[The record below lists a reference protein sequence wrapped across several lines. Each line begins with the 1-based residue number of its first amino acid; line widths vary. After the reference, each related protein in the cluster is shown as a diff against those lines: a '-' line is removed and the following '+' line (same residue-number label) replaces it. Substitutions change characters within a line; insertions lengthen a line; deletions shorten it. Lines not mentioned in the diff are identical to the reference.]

1 MPDKMNYIP
10 VPESM
15 KGQVE
20 PEGTVEVEYTLVNE
34 EGRDYLKIK
43 SVEGQSVEAPEAVDP
58 LSKMKRKIGYREEE
72 ENDEMSMG

>member
-1 MPDKMNYIP
+1 MPNQMNYIP

-15 KGQVE
+15 KGQIE

-34 EGRDYLKIK
+34 EGRDYLKIT
-43 SVEGQSVEAPEAVDP
+43 SVEGQSVEAPEPTDP

-72 ENDEMSMG
+72 SDEVSMG